1 MIFVS
6 LGSQKFQFN
15 RLLYFI
21 DSLIE
26 EGVIKEDVFAQ
37 IGNSDYKPNLF
48 KYDDFLSR
56 NDYIDKIKQSSYVI
70 THSGTGA
77 IVTALKKEKKI
88 IVIPRLSE
96 FGEHVDNHQIE
107 IANIFYQTNLV
118 LVAQDYDS
126 LKKSIMKKDTWT
138 PAIFS
143 GNNDSYLNF
152 LTEYIEN
159 EG

>member
-70 THSGTGA
+70 THS
-77 IVTALKKEKKI
+77 VRKFK
-88 IVIPRLSE
+88 
-96 FGEHVDNHQIE
+96 
-107 IANIFYQTNLV
+107 
-118 LVAQDYDS
+118 
-126 LKKSIMKKDTWT
+126 
-138 PAIFS
+138 
-143 GNNDSYLNF
+143 
-152 LTEYIEN
+152 
-159 EG
+159 